1 MLSREGT
8 IERKSPKLLR
18 ETVKKSRQSLEESAF
33 RCERTHVRLGQVDE
47 ICAPHAHTV
56 QMGTCAQNN
65 FRVFRQR
72 FVQINRHAVKFP
84 EGRNHTTLAVS
95 KELAEPFLVHQS
107 DGFANDGREFF
118 EIDPVAGRQH
128 SQNLPSTSLQRYG
141 LRDFLAR
148 K

>member
-72 FVQINRHAVKFP
+72 FVQRFAMGTLSVVDSCTDRYTSCASK
-84 EGRNHTTLAVS
+84 HTQGV
-95 KELAEPFLVHQS
+95 
-107 DGFANDGREFF
+107 
-118 EIDPVAGRQH
+118 VA
-128 SQNLPSTSLQRYG
+128 
-141 LRDFLAR
+141 
-148 K
+148 